1 MMMSAL
7 LMRMV
12 AVPEGSAMDIYYLIK
27 EIVSCNI
34 DEEIFLV
41 TYLRGARMSLSRHR
55 NELKKLYAARIAHA
69 SSDPRQVLFC
79 RSLRYLIDHAEEF
92 DACVPEDNPFY
103 REFTA
108 LLTTGFGS
116 EEDCFSLFECVVIFF
131 RLRQCA
137 GGMDAPSPVERDVL
151 RHFEQCGEW
160 LPEDA
165 TLVCEW
171 YWRRIPALA
180 VEQAPAAG

>member
-1 MMMSAL
+1 MHI
-7 LMRMV
+7 R
-12 AVPEGSAMDIYYLIK
+12 
-27 EIVSCNI
+27 
-34 DEEIFLV
+34 
-41 TYLRGARMSLSRHR
+41 RGARMSLSRHR

-79 RSLRYLIDHAEEF
+79 RSLRYLIEHAEEF
-92 DACVPEDNPFY
+92 DACVPDDNPFY
-103 REFTA
+103 REFAA
-108 LLTTGFGS
+108 LLTTGFAS

-137 GGMDAPSPVERDVL
+137 RGMAAPSPVERDVL

-160 LPEDA
+160 RPEDA

-171 YWRRIPALA
+171 YWRRIPFLMR
-180 VEQAPAAG
+180 V